1 MMKSDQVDVVKVV
14 TIFVMSVSLPI
25 FADGPVDQGER
36 LFNQNCVFCHQQDAI
51 GTPGLAPSLT
61 NPELLEISSDKFL
74 MSTIRDGRKAHLCL
88 LTLTLVVKASCLFLP
103 ICEAIIEKQ
112 IER

>member
-51 GTPGLAPSLT
+51 GTPGRRTPALGCCPLRLA
-61 NPELLEISSDKFL
+61 
-74 MSTIRDGRKAHLCL
+74 
-88 LTLTLVVKASCLFLP
+88 
-103 ICEAIIEKQ
+103 
-112 IER
+112 